1 MAKTLSI
8 EPEFWSD
15 GDNWVAMPEP
25 CEEGGALSEFAIRE
39 LEAKN
44 WCFFQTSGSEGRRK
58 WVGLTKES
66 LLISARAVNAH
77 FEISGRDRWL
87 LALPDYHV
95 GGFGVLARAFLS
107 GSGVTR
113 LAGKWNAHLFVGA
126 CEDVGATL
134 TSLVPTQVFDLVA
147 AQLRAP
153 SLMRTVLVGGGA
165 LSVEIE
171 AAALE
176 LGWPLRRTYGMTET
190 ASQVASQRAEGGGM
204 EVLPLWQL
212 STDSEGLLTIRGA
225 ALAQG
230 YAIQESEGWRWE
242 AIPAGE
248 GLRTRDRVELW
259 HEAGRQY
266 LRFKGRVAGTVKILG
281 ELVTLGPIQERL
293 DALMR
298 ESGLAAAEAVVC
310 DVPDNRKEA
319 RLLLAVSGMSEEE
332 SAGLQERLNEGL
344 RPFERITEVRRV
356 TSIPRSELGKVR
368 FATLREMLQEG

>member
-1 MAKTLSI
+1 MAKTVII

-15 GDNWVAMPEP
+15 GSNWVAMPDP
-25 CEEGGALSEFAIRE
+25 CEEGSALCEFASRE
-39 LEAKN
+39 LQAEN

-77 FEISGRDRWL
+77 FEVTGRDRWL

-113 LAGKWNAHLFVGA
+113 LAGKWDAHLFVST

-147 AQLRAP
+147 AKLRAP
-153 SLMRTVLVGGGA
+153 RLMRTVLVGGGA
-165 LSVEIE
+165 LSPELE
-171 AAALE
+171 AAARG

-190 ASQVASQRAEGGGM
+190 ASQVASQRVEGGGM
-204 EVLPLWQL
+204 EVLPLWQV
-212 STDSEGLLTIRGA
+212 STDSEDVLTIRGV

-242 AIPAGE
+242 AIPAGV
-248 GLRTRDRVELW
+248 GLRTRDCVELW

-266 LRFKGRVAGTVKILG
+266 LRFKSRVAGTVKILG

-293 DALMR
+293 DLLRLEM
-298 ESGLAAAEAVVC
+298 GLLTAEAVVC
-310 DVPDNRKEA
+310 DLPDRRTEA
-319 RLLLAVSGMSEEE
+319 RLILAVSGMSEREF
-332 SAGLQERLNEGL
+332 SRLQERLNEGL
-344 RPFERITEVRRV
+344 KPFERTTEVKQLGSV
-356 TSIPRSELGKVR
+356 PRSELGKVS
-368 FATLREMLQEG
+368 FAVLREMLQKC

>member
-1 MAKTLSI
+1 MAKTVII

-15 GDNWVAMPEP
+15 GSNWVAMPDP
-25 CEEGGALSEFAIRE
+25 CEEGSALCEFASRE
-39 LEAKN
+39 LQAEN

-77 FEISGRDRWL
+77 FEITGRDRWL
-87 LALPDYHV
+87 LALPHYHV

-113 LAGKWNAHLFVGA
+113 LAGKWAAYLFVST

-147 AQLRAP
+147 AKLRAP
-153 SLMRTVLVGGGA
+153 RLMRTVLVGGGA
-165 LSVEIE
+165 LSPELE
-171 AAALE
+171 AAALG

-190 ASQVASQRAEGGGM
+190 ASQVASQRVEGGGM
-204 EVLPLWQL
+204 EVLPLWQV
-212 STDSEGLLTIRGA
+212 STDSEDVLTIRGG

-242 AIPAGE
+242 AIPAGL
-248 GLRTRDRVELW
+248 GLRTRDCVELW

-266 LRFKGRVAGTVKILG
+266 LRFKSRVAGTVKILG

-293 DALMR
+293 DMLRLEM
-298 ESGLAAAEAVVC
+298 GLLTAEAVVC
-310 DVPDNRKEA
+310 DLPDRRTEA
-319 RLLLAVSGMSEEE
+319 RLILAVSGMSERE
-332 SAGLQERLNEGL
+332 SSGLQERLNEGL
-344 RPFERITEVRRV
+344 KPFERATEVKQLGTV
-356 TSIPRSELGKVR
+356 PRSELGKVS
-368 FATLREMLQEG
+368 FAALREMLQNS